1 MEKDFRSFFDEWS
14 KSYDTTVNGEDEE
27 YREVF
32 AKYDTILNEV
42 ADRASSPVL
51 EFGVGTGNLTERL
64 ERKGKHVFGVEPSRE
79 MRIIAR
85 KKLPNIDIRDGHF
98 FTI

>member
-51 EFGVGTGNLTERL
+51 EFGVGTC
-64 ERKGKHVFGVEPSRE
+64 F
-79 MRIIAR
+79 
-85 KKLPNIDIRDGHF
+85 HF
-98 FTI
+98 RNGFRSV